1 MNALRLLPRILAR
14 GAARRVFLWALAAI
28 GASQLGCGANP
39 WQPPPPRGVTYEY
52 DWQGFRQSGTTVV
65 AGGGP
70 GYAYGGAFSFR
81 EAKGVKEE
89 GEGKDLFAQ
98 SAPIDGY
105 TFNAHLANQGARL
118 TPSSGAYAP
127 TPPTAPTSPVGVSV
141 SASASASVSL
151 PAPAPA
157 PAPSTGGGK

>member
-1 MNALRLLPRILAR
+1 MAAPLFPTRAL
-14 GAARRVFLWALAAI
+14 ARRVLPWALAAI

-89 GEGKDLFAQ
+89 GEGKDPFAQ

-105 TFNAHLANQGARL
+105 TFNGHLANQGARL
-118 TPSSGAYAP
+118 TPTSGGYST
-127 TPPTAPTSPVGVSV
+127 TPPTAPSTPVGPSVTV

-151 PAPAPA
+151 PPPPA
-157 PAPSTGGGK
+157 PAPSASGGAK

>member
-1 MNALRLLPRILAR
+1 MKRPLFLSRRI
-14 GAARRVFLWALAAI
+14 ARRVLPWALAAI
-28 GASQLGCGANP
+28 GASQLGCGASP

-81 EAKGVKEE
+81 EAKGVKEP
-89 GEGKDLFAQ
+89 GEGKDPFAQ

-105 TFNAHLANQGARL
+105 TFNGHLANQGARL
-118 TPSSGAYAP
+118 TPTSGGNAP
-127 TPPTAPTSPVGVSV
+127 TPPTAPSTPVSVTV

-151 PAPAPA
+151 PPPPTPAPA
-157 PAPSTGGGK
+157 PAPGGAK